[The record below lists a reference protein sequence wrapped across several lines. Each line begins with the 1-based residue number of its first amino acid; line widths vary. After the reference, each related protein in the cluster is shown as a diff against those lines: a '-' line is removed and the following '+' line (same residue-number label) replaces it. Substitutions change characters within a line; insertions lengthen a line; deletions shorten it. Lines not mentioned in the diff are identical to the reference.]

1 MDTASWVGFLLAH
14 PPVWVWQVQHN
25 TNMVKWLSDPTEAQ
39 KQAAC
44 FPNQA
49 WQCTEPAQVGLGC
62 VPRTRSEGSR
72 VGGWRVGPSM
82 ELGRVQQGSL
92 ASGLCQ
98 PSWMC
103 TRTCS
108 GASANKLSQS
118 GEQGER
124 FLGWLE
130 PSSVVP
136 KLPAITQCPIPG
148 KIQLTVLTSKHKSH
162 KTVALAFLL

>member
-1 MDTASWVGFLLAH
+1 MDTASWVGFVLAH

-49 WQCTEPAQVGLGC
+49 WQCTEPAQVGLGS

-72 VGGWRVGPSM
+72 VGRWRVSPSA
-82 ELGRVQQGSL
+82 ELGQVQQGSL
-92 ASGLCQ
+92 ASGWCQ

-108 GASANKLSQS
+108 GASANKLSLS
-118 GEQGER
+118 SEQGER
-124 FLGWLE
+124 LLSWLE
-130 PSSVVP
+130 PSSVVHQ
-136 KLPAITQCPIPG
+136 LPAITQRPIPW
-148 KIQLTVLTSKHKSH
+148 IVQLTLLASKHRSH
-162 KTVALAFLL
+162 ETVALAFLL

>member
-1 MDTASWVGFLLAH
+1 MDTASWVGFALAH

-49 WQCTEPAQVGLGC
+49 WQCAEPAQVGLGSI
-62 VPRTRSEGSR
+62 PRTRSEGSR
-72 VGGWRVGPSM
+72 VGRWRVSPSA
-82 ELGRVQQGSL
+82 ELGQVQQGSL
-92 ASGLCQ
+92 VSGWCQ

-103 TRTCS
+103 TRSCS

-118 GEQGER
+118 SEQGER
-124 FLGWLE
+124 LLSWLE
-130 PSSVVP
+130 PSSVVHQ
-136 KLPAITQCPIPG
+136 LPAITQCPIPW
-148 KIQLTVLTSKHKSH
+148 IVQLTLLASKHRSH
-162 KTVALAFLL
+162 KTVDLAFLL